1 VNWKL
6 FAVGK
11 PKLLFAAAG
20 IDEYTR
26 RVLRFTKL
34 EIVYIRSCSPDR
46 EAAEFIKRSERSLR
60 IVLDERGSQLT
71 SRQFADLIQKWE
83 FNSVRQVSLFVGGAE
98 GHGEEMRTQA
108 DLIFSLGQMTLQHEL
123 ALLIICEQIYR
134 AYTILAG
141 APYHREG

>member
-20 IDEYTR
+20 IDDYSQR
-26 RVLRFTKL
+26 LLRFAKF
-34 EIVYIRSCSPDR
+34 EIVYLRPSSPDH

-60 IVLDERGSQLT
+60 IVLDERGDQQT
-71 SRQFADLIQKWE
+71 SRQFAHLIQKWE
-83 FNSVRQVSLFVGGAE
+83 INAVQKVSLFVGGPE
-98 GHGEEMRTQA
+98 GHGEDLRTKA
-108 DLIFSLGQMTLQHEL
+108 DLVLSLSQMTLQHEL

-141 APYHREG
+141 LPYHRQG